1 MVGTAKKKLG
11 VFVFVEAQEI
21 NLRDSLQGSKCD
33 AYFIFLWELF
43 SLIMKKF
50 LPLITLEFFLE
61 IFLPQPV
68 VIFLTDFHQ
77 SIMGSFTKKVC
88 KFAEKNTRKIFS
100 WSYRRNRT
108 LSAKRLYQTPF
119 FRFQIRASLV
129 IESFLLKL
137 KTITSCFEHDT
148 FHNNLREKSMDKSIL
163 ANISGCYQNRAPS
176 QTFLWGC
183 FHLQKFQEIVP
194 SGATF

>member
-1 MVGTAKKKLG
+1 MWCIFYIFMRTFFVNYEKVPSPHNLA
-11 VFVFVEAQEI
+11 VFF
-21 NLRDSLQGSKCD
+21 
-33 AYFIFLWELF
+33 
-43 SLIMKKF
+43 
-50 LPLITLEFFLE
+50 E
-61 IFLPQPV
+61 IFLPQHM

-100 WSYRRNRT
+100 WRYRRNRT
-108 LSAKRLYQTPF
+108 LSAKRLNQTPF
-119 FRFQIRASLV
+119 FRFHIRASLV

-148 FHNNLREKSMDKSIL
+148 FRKNLREKSMDKSIL
-163 ANISGCYQNRAPS
+163 ANISGCYQNRAQS

-183 FHLQKFQEIVP
+183 SHLQKFHKIVP
-194 SGATF
+194 SGAFF